1 MSWLLT
7 VQNDERFQLNAFT
20 AKVLVS
26 VYVDGGR
33 LWEVVAHGGSNAV
46 DICLLISF

>member
-33 LWEVVAHGGSNAV
+33 LWEVVARGGSNVV
-46 DICLLISF
+46 DICFSISS